1 MISTFITITVITSCI
16 GLTLLV
22 GHAWLLRT
30 FGPRT
35 TYTLW
40 LLLPVT
46 AAIIALNPLL
56 LKLYPL
62 LPFAASADMPV
73 VGAIISV
80 QSSVEGITSMQQQSH
95 FLTEILIGIWVIGVA
110 ALMLLPLIQLRRL
123 NRLPIT
129 HKRILRVSEL
139 AAGESAGMS
148 GIRKPHL
155 LLPADFRERYS
166 AEQRRLIIN
175 HELQHWRRQD
185 VRINFFAWFMLA
197 SQWFNPVLWFA
208 YLRFRA
214 DQELV
219 CDADVMDR
227 HHRNTNKQ
235 ICYANALLATMQFAT
250 PEVAPN
256 LQGLLPSSTQ
266 YEHQSGAFIM
276 AKERINALTQNRS
289 TRFLPL
295 AASIITIMLVSILW
309 NSPSYSQ
316 GASAALQP
324 SQPIQPLKPTA
335 PAALANPEAPLTPI
349 VRVEPRYPA
358 YQAERGI
365 EGYVDLEFVVDNSG
379 KVANIEILRSS
390 PQGDFD
396 EEAVRALAKW
406 RYAPQDNVMQRIRL
420 EFSLNQE

>member
-1 MISTFITITVITSCI
+1 MISTLITITGVTSCI
-16 GLTLLV
+16 ALILLV
-22 GHAWLLRT
+22 GHGWLLRT

-35 TYTLW
+35 TYSLW

-56 LKLYPL
+56 LKLYSL

-73 VGAIISV
+73 VGAIMSV
-80 QSSVEGITSMQQQSH
+80 QSSVEGITNMRQQSH
-95 FLTEILIGIWVIGVA
+95 FLTEILIGVWVIGVA

-123 NRLPIT
+123 SRLPII
-129 HKRILRVSEL
+129 HKRMLRVSEL

-155 LLPADFRERYS
+155 LLPVDFRERYS

-227 HHRNTNKQ
+227 HHRNTSTQ

-250 PEVAPN
+250 PEAAPN

-276 AKERINALTQNRS
+276 AKERINALTQNKS

-316 GASAALQP
+316 GTNATLQP
-324 SQPIQPLKPTA
+324 SQPMQPLR
-335 PAALANPEAPLTPI
+335 PATALANPEAPLTPI
-349 VRVEPRYPA
+349 VRIEPRYPV

-396 EEAVRALAKW
+396 EEAVRALAMW
-406 RYAPQDNVMQRIRL
+406 RYAPQDNVTQRIRL
-420 EFSLNQE
+420 EFSLNKE

>member
-1 MISTFITITVITSCI
+1 MISTLITITVVTSCT

-22 GHAWLLRT
+22 GHAWLLRA

-35 TYTLW
+35 TYSLW

-56 LKLYPL
+56 LQLYAA
-62 LPFAASADMPV
+62 LPFASSVDMPV
-73 VGAIISV
+73 VGAIMSV
-80 QSSVEGITSMQQQSH
+80 QSSVEGITNIQQQGG
-95 FLTEILIGIWVIGVA
+95 FVKEILIGIWVLGAI
-110 ALMLLPLIQLRRL
+110 ALMVLPLIQLRRL
-123 NRLPIT
+123 KRLPIA
-129 HKRILRVSEL
+129 HKRLLRVSEL

-185 VRINFFAWFMLA
+185 VRVNFFAWFILA
-197 SQWFNPVLWFA
+197 SQWFNPVIWLS
-208 YLRFRA
+208 YQRFRA

-227 HHRNTNKQ
+227 HHRNTSTQ
-235 ICYANALLATMQFAT
+235 ICYANALLAAMQFAP
-250 PEVAPN
+250 PEAARN
-256 LQGLLPSSTQ
+256 LHGLLPSSTQ

-276 AKERINALTQNRS
+276 AKERINTLAQNRS
-289 TRFLPL
+289 TRLLPL

-316 GASAALQP
+316 GTGAALQP
-324 SQPIQPLKPTA
+324 NQPMQPLE
-335 PAALANPEAPLTPI
+335 PAALANPVEPITPI
-349 VRVEPRYPA
+349 VRIEPRYPA

-365 EGYVDLEFVVDNSG
+365 EGYVDLEFVIDNSG
-379 KVANIEILRSS
+379 KVTDIEILRSS

-396 EEAVRALAKW
+396 EEAVRALERW
-406 RYAPQDNVMQRIRL
+406 RYVPQDNVMQRIRL